1 MTNAM
6 YLNEHHTLTTI
17 KIMPNVSDSG
27 STVSHLILMGYTLAT
42 VIILLTVSTQFSF
55 SCA

>member
-1 MTNAM
+1 MTNAV
-6 YLNEHHTLTTI
+6 YINEHERPTTI
-17 KIMPNVSDSG
+17 QRMPRVSDSG

-42 VIILLTVSTQFSF
+42 VIILIAVSTQFSF